1 MRSARP
7 LASGSRNAYTVRSR
21 KLQLVVGNIMRSSD
35 YTVKVHETS
44 HNVTTNIVSVQHGL
58 TGLGGCLLVTWIVT
72 VSLTILAKR
81 GVLVLRQLPCCP
93 YRRRRAYRRSSTSY
107 AMTSL
112 SCPVLCFS
120 QLVLLCLTGVVIN
133 IMHIHEAFHLDSFKA
148 SWRQYFFARP
158 TRHDSARSWHWLLR
172 LLELRLTNFP
182 TYLLTSP
189 YFKKLSC
196 FTLHVDCLSLMIT
209 TSI

>member
-1 MRSARP
+1 MSHIQNVIKAYYVNSKSATRSARP
-7 LASGSRNAYTVRSR
+7 LSSGSRNVCSH
-21 KLQLVVGNIMRSSD
+21 KLQLVVDNIMRSSD

-133 IMHIHEAFHLDSFKA
+133 IMHIHEAFH
-148 SWRQYFFARP
+148 FF
-158 TRHDSARSWHWLLR
+158 S
-172 LLELRLTNFP
+172 
-182 TYLLTSP
+182 
-189 YFKKLSC
+189 YFKKLPC
-196 FTLHVDCLSLMIT
+196 FILHVDCYH
-209 TSI
+209 